1 MIISTVFIVLV
12 IKVGKVKNVIKILMN
27 VIQIPASTARNV
39 SMERENMNV
48 SVLRERPA
56 RTVEIRSMNA

>member
-12 IKVGKVKNVIKILMN
+12 IRVGKVKNVIKILMN
-27 VIQIPASTARNV
+27 VIQIHASTARNV

-48 SVLRERPA
+48 FVLWERPA

>member
-39 SMERENMNV
+39 SMARENMNV
-48 SVLRERPA
+48 FVLRERPA

>member
-12 IKVGKVKNVIKILMN
+12 KKVGKVKNVIKILMN

-56 RTVEIRSMNA
+56 QTVEIRSMNA